1 MKSLLT
7 TTLGSCLVLLAA
19 QASTADALGDVRGCM
34 PIADDAERVACYD
47 RALGRGSS
55 AVAAQAAEPAPSA
68 AVSDEFGLSEQ
79 ARREREGV
87 DLADSID
94 GTVAAVGRNTAN
106 RQVVTLH
113 NGQVWV
119 QAEATTRVRL
129 KAGDVVTIKRAAM
142 GSYILAKPNHGAMR
156 VKRLE

>member
-7 TTLGSCLVLLAA
+7 TTLGSCLVLFAA

-47 RALGRGSS
+47 RALGRSSS
-55 AVAAQAAEPAPSA
+55 AAAQAAEPALNA
-68 AVSDEFGLSEQ
+68 AASDEFGLSEQ

-87 DLADSID
+87 DLADSIE

-106 RQVVTLH
+106 RQVVTLQ

-119 QAEATTRVRL
+119 QAEVTTRVRL

-142 GSYILAKPNHGAMR
+142 GSYILGKPNHGSMR
-156 VKRLE
+156 VKRLD

>member
-1 MKSLLT
+1 MKSLLG

-47 RALGRGSS
+47 RALGRRSS
-55 AVAAQAAEPAPSA
+55 AAAAQAAPAPSA
-68 AVSDEFGLSEQ
+68 AASEEFGLSEQ

-156 VKRLE
+156 VKRLD

>member
-1 MKSLLT
+1 
-7 TTLGSCLVLLAA
+7 
-19 QASTADALGDVRGCM
+19 M
-34 PIADDAERVACYD
+34 PVVDDADRVACYD
-47 RALGRGSS
+47 RALGRGPTAPNAQAAAAA
-55 AVAAQAAEPAPSA
+55 AVAAAPAPRA
-68 AVSDEFGLSEQ
+68 ASTDEFGLSEQ

-94 GTVAAVGRNTAN
+94 GTVAAVGRNTTN
-106 RQVVTLH
+106 RQVVTLQS
-113 NGQVWV
+113 GQVWV

-142 GSYILAKPNHGAMR
+142 GSYILAKANHGSMR

>member
-1 MKSLLT
+1 M
-7 TTLGSCLVLLAA
+7 SCLVLLAA
-19 QASTADALGDVRGCM
+19 QASTADALGDVRACM
-34 PIADDAERVACYD
+34 AIADDAARVACYD
-47 RALGRGSS
+47 RALGRRSS
-55 AVAAQAAEPAPSA
+55 AADAPAAPAPSA
-68 AVSDEFGLSEQ
+68 AASDEFGLSEQ

-106 RQVVTLH
+106 RQVVTLQ

-119 QAEATTRVRL
+119 QAEGTTRVRL
-129 KAGDVVTIKRAAM
+129 KTGDVVTIKRAAM
-142 GSYILAKPNHGAMR
+142 GSYILAKANHGSMR